1 MIPLLNGNG
10 KQTREKNLRANYLER
25 LREIAEDTRYG
36 DDGLLRETAVEELS
50 QVSVLEPA
58 HSEVALPE
66 PWQVESEESKGSN
79 EAFDSDEFR
88 LLAEQ
93 VAPKC
98 IDALTEAFRGVH
110 RLAAGDL
117 GKAEAVTNQ
126 VIALSDEIRHINGEI
141 SSLRQSTEF
150 LTGAERDLVTRAV
163 VLEGQLAECA
173 ASDRQ
178 VIADLAELTNAQAR
192 DRESQALANSAT
204 QEQLSRLEQ
213 SLTERLNAL
222 EKRFAA
228 SLETVALAREHLTAI
243 AQALETHFETSARID
258 ASLSGVQETQ
268 QVLQRRLD
276 NQAEVMRT
284 LCASEQERGNQLQT
298 TLQKMKEMTVEFFMP
313 APLPE
318 DL

>member
-36 DDGLLRETAVEELS
+36 GDALLRDAAVGELS
-50 QVSVLEPA
+50 EVPVLEPT

-66 PWQVESEESKGSN
+66 PWQVESAESKGSN

-150 LTGAERDLVTRAV
+150 LTGAERDLVTRAAI
-163 VLEGQLAECA
+163 LEGQLAECT

-204 QEQLSRLEQ
+204 QEQMNRLEQ
-213 SLTERLNAL
+213 SLTERLSAL
-222 EKRFAA
+222 EKRFTA
-228 SLETVALAREHLTAI
+228 SLETVSVAREHLTAI
-243 AQALETHFETSARID
+243 AQALETHFETSARIN
-258 ASLSGVQETQ
+258 ASLSGVQEMQ
-268 QVLQRRLD
+268 LVLQRRLD
-276 NQAEVMRT
+276 NQAEVMRR

-298 TLQKMKEMTVEFFMP
+298 TLQKMREMTVEFFMP

-318 DL
+318 NL

>member
-36 DDGLLRETAVEELS
+36 GDALLRDAAVGELS
-50 QVSVLEPA
+50 EVSVLEQT

-93 VAPKC
+93 VAPRC

-150 LTGAERDLVTRAV
+150 LTGAERDLVTRAA

-173 ASDRQ
+173 TSDRQ

-192 DRESQALANSAT
+192 DRESQTLANSAT
-204 QEQLSRLEQ
+204 QEQLNRLEQ
-213 SLTERLNAL
+213 TLTERLSAL
-222 EKRFAA
+222 ENRFTA
-228 SLETVALAREHLTAI
+228 SLETVSLVSENLTAI
-243 AQALETHFETSARID
+243 AQALQTHFETSARINV
-258 ASLSGVQETQ
+258 SLSGVQEAQ
-268 QVLQRRLD
+268 EVLRRRLD
-276 NQAEVMRT
+276 NQAEVMRK